1 MSALASVVVTGGYGF
16 VGSHLVERLRDRGD
30 DVTVVDN
37 DRPAPDHDLSGV
49 RRVAGDIRSPADLA
63 EVITDGV
70 DVVYHLAAVVG
81 VDRYLRRPLDVVDTN
96 LIGTRHVLEAADQA
110 GVKVVFASTSE
121 IFGRNPAVP
130 WAEDAD
136 RVLGSTATDRWSYS
150 SSKALAEH
158 LIFAFIRQRGL
169 RASIVRYFNLYG
181 PRQRPAFL
189 ISRSLHRVLRGL
201 PPVVYDDGEQTRSFT
216 FVDDA
221 VSATLAI
228 GDSPKSDGEC
238 FNVGSSDEISIRSAV
253 EALVEL
259 TGSELEIA
267 SLDTRRR
274 YGDTYQDLSRRIP
287 DTAKVRDLVGWR
299 STTGLRDGLRRTVDW
314 ARANPWWLERDESA
328 PEPAGAGTASG
339 PT

>member
-1 MSALASVVVTGGYGF
+1 MVVTGGYGF
-16 VGSHLVERLRDRGD
+16 VGSHLVEHLVNQGD
-30 DVTVVDN
+30 QVTVLDN
-37 DRPAPDHDLSGV
+37 DAPPPDQDLRGV
-49 RRVAGDIRSPADLA
+49 RCVDGDIRSPADVA
-63 EVITDGV
+63 KAITA
-70 DVVYHLAAVVG
+70 DVEIVYHLAAVVG

-96 LIGTRHVLEAADQA
+96 LIGTRNVLEAADGA

-158 LIFAFIRQRGL
+158 LIYAFIRQRGL
-169 RASIVRYFNLYG
+169 RATIVRYFNLYG

-221 VSATLAI
+221 VEATLDIAR
-228 GDSPKSDGEC
+228 SPKSDGEC
-238 FNVGSSDEISIRSAV
+238 FNVGSSDEVSIRGAV
-253 EALVEL
+253 ELLVEL
-259 TGSELEIA
+259 TGADVEIA
-267 SLDTRRR
+267 PLDTRRL
-274 YGDTYQDLSRRIP
+274 YGETYQDLSRRIP
-287 DTAKVRDLVGWR
+287 DTTKIGTLVGWENR
-299 STTGLRDGLRRTVDW
+299 TALRDGLLRTIEW
-314 ARANPWWLERDESA
+314 ARANPVWLEQDESA
-328 PEPAGAGTASG
+328 PEPDGSG
-339 PT
+339 R